1 MNRFKI
7 IPLILA
13 ISANTT
19 LAYAN
24 TSCSN
29 QDTYYGKETSLSVS
43 LSTDNKALLEE
54 FLVTGKS
61 GTSFSGVT
69 SSYPLAVNPI
79 LGTLLSDGRFIQP
92 SLINLER
99 IQNHLKNNS
108 IDGVINRKIILS
120 GKTIPNSKIQ
130 KISDIQTFEY
140 LALSYWKQWL
150 NRIKIQ
156 PSQEVDP
163 NNAIQTILNNH
174 AITSAFRCQDSII
187 FPKSPVIDATVK
199 AFSNYIISKQ
209 IDPTQLSAHELFAIG
224 YGHSFE
230 GVNINANNPLVIQA
244 ALIYAKENNSPA
256 YNSGTSPLST
266 INEVLLSYHQAALLS
281 IDLRN
286 NGITISSDKG
296 FYNEAKIV
304 AQTLNQAFIK
314 EKNTPNKP
322 QLFTQLFNVK
332 FHVGTISLPSYE
344 SALAIY
350 DAQTNTITVNGN
362 FVNQATR
369 SIESINNYISQAT
382 DYVIS
387 NFDESEVTNSSE
399 KANEVINRIKNIKFT
414 VGQIVDNPNQLTK
427 AVYDRT
433 NNTVTIN
440 KRLFKT
446 DSRSLLQV
454 LTHEA
459 YHAISLQQQANS
471 NIEQLVKDNTK
482 LYLEAHNHTFANVGL
497 SIDPLPSDQIYPIQ
511 QESRPRYLIN
521 LGGPS
526 DTDALFSIPGDRVD
540 WLGMIFQALFL
551 RSPVKKPS
559 IPSISSLKPSKI
571 GNNILTTVRNP
582 KPVGTVLQP
591 SPGTKPRSIRPPRED
606 QEPLLPEQTISST
619 TNQKPTRVQDRAL
632 AGLADE
638 VAETIVTVANSP
650 NTEFTPL
657 TKIPESVKFEPNF
670 DLIENNPLLEQELA
684 EDEIRSIGELPDGI
698 YQYNGDDYD
707 PTHIIVQDG
716 NSFAANEN
724 TYVDSGEIT
733 YIIYDA
739 KSTYAGE
746 EGGVTYEVR
755 IDPETGSITSIE
767 PEYPVGAG
775 GSRDGLYPEKA
786 ADLYNE
792 FKEGF
797 DKYDRERPYEMLN
810 KVTTDRNN
818 VNQLNFETSESLKL
832 DEKIA
837 KLKGL
842 ARNKYNEAINT
853 ISLRHY
859 TTVPEGQEPFS
870 ELATSFELK
879 LRNKAQGEIFSRD
892 DFIERGNTNTNA
904 KDVALM
910 GNTQFNFFLLT
921 IDETAPR
928 RGFLANKTHFAEI
941 KITQEVSDLLG
952 DVWISKDLIKDIVTP
967 KDYANVKAFKGTL
980 IELKK
985 YVSFVLSKGF
995 ASQPNAQLTAID
1007 THFSGSTE
1015 VKVPGNI
1022 QQHAGGVDIYT
1033 WHTVE
1038 AAALTIN
1045 PQEEEEYQRKPFSE
1059 VNTVEEA
1066 INYLQYYA
1074 IDFEE
1079 NRVSWWALQIHF
1091 ATQFS
1096 NGYGAASPEAD
1107 QILNLKFEDSLAI
1120 SKQLRSE

>member
-1 MNRFKI
+1 M
-7 IPLILA
+7 
-13 ISANTT
+13 
-19 LAYAN
+19 
-24 TSCSN
+24 
-29 QDTYYGKETSLSVS
+29 
-43 LSTDNKALLEE
+43 
-54 FLVTGKS
+54 
-61 GTSFSGVT
+61 
-69 SSYPLAVNPI
+69 
-79 LGTLLSDGRFIQP
+79 
-92 SLINLER
+92 
-99 IQNHLKNNS
+99 
-108 IDGVINRKIILS
+108 
-120 GKTIPNSKIQ
+120 
-130 KISDIQTFEY
+130 
-140 LALSYWKQWL
+140 
-150 NRIKIQ
+150 
-156 PSQEVDP
+156 
-163 NNAIQTILNNH
+163 
-174 AITSAFRCQDSII
+174 
-187 FPKSPVIDATVK
+187 
-199 AFSNYIISKQ
+199 
-209 IDPTQLSAHELFAIG
+209 
-224 YGHSFE
+224 
-230 GVNINANNPLVIQA
+230 
-244 ALIYAKENNSPA
+244 
-256 YNSGTSPLST
+256 
-266 INEVLLSYHQAALLS
+266 
-281 IDLRN
+281 
-286 NGITISSDKG
+286 
-296 FYNEAKIV
+296 
-304 AQTLNQAFIK
+304 
-314 EKNTPNKP
+314 
-322 QLFTQLFNVK
+322 
-332 FHVGTISLPSYE
+332 
-344 SALAIY
+344 
-350 DAQTNTITVNGN
+350 
-362 FVNQATR
+362 
-369 SIESINNYISQAT
+369 
-382 DYVIS
+382 
-387 NFDESEVTNSSE
+387 
-399 KANEVINRIKNIKFT
+399 
-414 VGQIVDNPNQLTK
+414 
-427 AVYDRT
+427 
-433 NNTVTIN
+433 
-440 KRLFKT
+440 
-446 DSRSLLQV
+446 QV

-459 YHAISLQQQANS
+459 YHAISLHLQDNS
-471 NIEQLVKDNTK
+471 SIEQLVKDNTK
-482 LYLEAHNHTFANVGL
+482 LYLEAHNHTFTNVGL

-559 IPSISSLKPSKI
+559 IPSISSFKPSNVGTK
-571 GNNILTTVRNP
+571 ILTTVKNP
-582 KPVGTVLQP
+582 KPIGTVLQP
-591 SPGTKPRSIRPPRED
+591 KPGAKPRPIKPPRED
-606 QEPLLPEQTISST
+606 QEPLLPEQAVTTT

-638 VAETIVTVANSP
+638 ITETIVTVANSP

-657 TKIPESVKFEPNF
+657 TKIPESVQFEPNIN
-670 DLIENNPLLEQELA
+670 LIENNPLLEQELA

-698 YQYNGDDYD
+698 YKYNGGDYD

-733 YIIYDA
+733 YIVYDA
-739 KSTYAGE
+739 KYTNAWE
-746 EGGVTYEVR
+746 EGSVTYEVR

-810 KVTTDRNN
+810 KVTTDRNS

-842 ARNKYNEAINT
+842 AKNKYNEAINT

-859 TTVPEGQEPFS
+859 TTVPDGQEPFS

-967 KDYANVKAFKGTL
+967 KDYANVKAFKGSL

-1045 PQEEEEYQRKPFSE
+1045 PQEEEEYQRKPLSE

-1079 NRVSWWALQIHF
+1079 NRVSWLALQIHF

-1096 NGYGAASPEAD
+1096 NGYNAASPEAD